1 MKDIMQVK
9 VFMDSDAK
17 AIEARINE
25 WLESLVGTV
34 IKTESHVTATAEKA
48 DDGTY
53 PCIVTLIWYEPPSN

>member
-25 WLESLVGTV
+25 WLENLAGPP
-34 IKTESHVTATAEKA
+34 TEAALKESRR
-48 DDGTY
+48 
-53 PCIVTLIWYEPPSN
+53 

>member
-1 MKDIMQVK
+1 MQVK

-25 WLESLVGTV
+25 WLDHHAGMV
-34 IKTESHVTATAEKA
+34 IKTETRVTAIAEKA
-48 DDGTY
+48 DLGTH

>member
-1 MKDIMQVK
+1 MQVK

-25 WLESLVGTV
+25 WLDDLAGMV
-34 IKTESHVTATAEKA
+34 IKTETRVTAIAEKA
-48 DDGTY
+48 GHGT